1 MPSREGT
8 ESKEADNFRFLESL
22 HYSTKNTVKIDK
34 ISSGVVGLPRN
45 PKINSL
51 SSVTLFL
58 RTVFGTFG
66 SQKSQNWYDECP
78 KRDLCDNFM

>member
-8 ESKEADNFRFLESL
+8 ESKEADKFRFLESL
-22 HYSTKNTVKIDK
+22 YYRTRNTVKIDK
-34 ISSGVVGLPRN
+34 ISSGVVGIPKN

>member
-8 ESKEADNFRFLESL
+8 ESKEADKFQFLESL
-22 HYSTKNTVKIDK
+22 YYRTRNTVKIDK

-51 SSVTLFL
+51 SKVTLFL
-58 RTVFGTFG
+58 RIVFGTFG
-66 SQKSQNWYDECP
+66 SQKCQN
-78 KRDLCDNFM
+78 